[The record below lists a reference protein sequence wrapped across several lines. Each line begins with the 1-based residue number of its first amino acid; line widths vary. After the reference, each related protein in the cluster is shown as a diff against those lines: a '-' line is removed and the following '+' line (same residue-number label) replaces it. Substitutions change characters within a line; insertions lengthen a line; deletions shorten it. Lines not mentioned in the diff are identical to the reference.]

1 MVEDSPAIPFD
12 VHYSAEE
19 REKARSEGIVF
30 SRSVPVSDHVGR
42 LRLIVFDRGSNAI
55 GSLTFPLNAPAP

>member
-1 MVEDSPAIPFD
+1 MLLRLACTHD

-30 SRSVPVSDHVGR
+30 SCSVPVSDQVGR

-55 GSLTFPLNAPAP
+55 GSLTFPLNAPNP